1 MQVNLT
7 FCLPFDRTRTPGMP
21 RTGRIL
27 EGEDGRRR
35 QEGSPDPVAMMNE
48 RPNVYFAYTEDGGAQ
63 RAETRPQQ
71 VTQKSGKAQRVK
83 SAGRPG
89 TASRKGRGVKQ
100 QGAGINFVHS
110 PDPIED
116 VEEAAF
122 PKARGLVRAGY
133 QG

>member
-1 MQVNLT
+1 MQVILT
-7 FCLPFDRTRTPGMP
+7 FCLPFYRTRTPGMP